1 MDKEYSPIVI
11 SGPSGAG
18 KSELISYIEK
28 RNNLFLEATG
38 CTTRERRQNEVG
50 RMDFVSK
57 NYFENLIKN
66 DELIEYCIYNGNY
79 YGVPK
84 SELLKLAQNYLIFN
98 VNYGS
103 AKVIRQLRD
112 NAMLIYLMPPTKG
125 ELLKRIGQRG
135 EERYRIGIED
145 TMNYALNYDYLLI
158 SQTDNFDLIYDDFLD
173 IAYQKDESKSK
184 KLIHAK
190 NKDFINNFYK

>member
-57 NYFENLIKN
+57 NYFENTGG
-66 DELIEYCIYNGNY
+66 GNY
-79 YGVPK
+79 LP
-84 SELLKLAQNYLIFN
+84 LYLC
-98 VNYGS
+98 
-103 AKVIRQLRD
+103 IR
-112 NAMLIYLMPPTKG
+112 
-125 ELLKRIGQRG
+125 
-135 EERYRIGIED
+135 
-145 TMNYALNYDYLLI
+145 
-158 SQTDNFDLIYDDFLD
+158 
-173 IAYQKDESKSK
+173 
-184 KLIHAK
+184 
-190 NKDFINNFYK
+190 